1 MKRSRKAELNKEI
14 IGAKLKQVQQHIHD
28 CSSSYQKRNHPDEPR
43 SGEAI
48 LGELDGVVDIIG
60 HYLSQLYD
68 ADDRSKI

>member
-1 MKRSRKAELNKEI
+1 MSLNKKI
-14 IGAKLKQVQQHIHD
+14 LSDKLNQFQQHIYY
-28 CSSSYQKRNHPDEPR
+28 CSSSYKKRNHPDEPR